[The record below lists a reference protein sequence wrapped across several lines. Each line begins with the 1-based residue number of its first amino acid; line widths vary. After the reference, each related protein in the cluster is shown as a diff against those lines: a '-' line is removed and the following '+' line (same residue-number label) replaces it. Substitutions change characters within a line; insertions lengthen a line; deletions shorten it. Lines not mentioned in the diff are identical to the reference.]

1 MVKKIIKRKTKKHTA
16 AKEIYFDYSATT
28 PTRKEV
34 LAEALPYFIKK
45 FGNPSSFHSSGLI
58 AKNALVTSRK
68 KITKIL
74 NCEEKEIIFTGS
86 GTESINL
93 ALKGIAFKH
102 MIKNNGI
109 GKGVFITQ
117 KTEHHATLETLE
129 WLTKFGFNVIQ
140 IDVDEE
146 GIINLQQLENDL
158 KKNKEEGMPVLL
170 VSIMYANNEIGVIQ
184 PINEI
189 AKLCHKYGTIL
200 HSDACQGAEY
210 LSLDVKKL
218 GVDMMTLNGSKIYG
232 FKGTGL
238 LFKKKEILI
247 EPLIHGGGHENN
259 LRAGTENIPGIV
271 ALAKA
276 LEIAE
281 KEKKKE
287 NARLKILRDYM
298 IKKIKK
304 EIPKV
309 ILNGSAKKRL
319 PNNVNFSFEGIEGE
333 SILLRLNEKG
343 IRVSTGSACASQS
356 LDPSHVLISIG
367 LPHGLAHGSIRFSLG
382 KDSTKQKID
391 YTIRELKES
400 VKFLRMI
407 SPEWNNSKSWRN
419 KEARK

>member
-1 MVKKIIKRKTKKHTA
+1 MVKKKIKRKTKTHSS
-16 AKEIYFDYSATT
+16 AKEIYLDYSATT

-34 LAEALPYFIKK
+34 LVEALPYFTQK
-45 FGNPSSFHSSGLI
+45 FGNPSSFHQTGLI
-58 AKNALVTSRK
+58 AKNVLIDSRK
-68 KITKIL
+68 RIAKIL
-74 NCEEKEIIFTGS
+74 NCDEKEIIFTGS

-93 ALKGIAFKH
+93 ALKGIAFKN
-102 MIKNNGI
+102 MIKNNGKGI
-109 GKGVFITQ
+109 GTFITQ
-117 KTEHHATLETLE
+117 KTEHHATLETLM

-140 IDVDEE
+140 IDVNSE
-146 GIINLQQLENDL
+146 GILNLTQLENDL
-158 KKNKEEGMPVLL
+158 AKNKEEGMPVLL
-170 VSIMYANNEIGVIQ
+170 VSVMYANNEIGVIQ
-184 PINEI
+184 PIEKIAEI
-189 AKLCHKYGTIL
+189 CHKYGTLL
-200 HSDACQGAEY
+200 HSDGCQGAEY
-210 LSLDVKKL
+210 LPLDVKKL
-218 GVDMMTLNGSKIYG
+218 DVDMLTLNGSKVYG

-238 LFKKKEILI
+238 LFKKREILI
-247 EPLIHGGGHENN
+247 EPLIHGGGHEYN

-276 LEIAE
+276 LELAE

-287 NARLKILRDYM
+287 SARLKTLRDYM

-309 ILNGSAKKRL
+309 ILNGSVKDRL

-407 SPEWNNSKSWRN
+407 SPEWSNKNSWRN
-419 KEARK
+419 KGVVK